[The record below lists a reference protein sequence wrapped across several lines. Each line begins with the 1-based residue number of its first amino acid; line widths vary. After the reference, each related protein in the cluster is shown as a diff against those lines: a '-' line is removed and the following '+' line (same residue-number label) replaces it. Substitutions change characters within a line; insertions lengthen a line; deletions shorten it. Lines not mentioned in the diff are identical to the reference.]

1 MVHVFALL
9 ANVIFS
15 SASVLIRTMMMAF
28 STAVVVVVDV
38 ATTSTPQNS

>member
-28 STAVVVVVDV
+28 STAVVVVDV